1 MCFWLTPDSW
11 SIVFDGF
18 NRTPITELVC
28 RTTERPD
35 LDGALTVKLSMKA
48 FVDDSREQTF
58 IRAEVEIE
66 RLVI

>member
-1 MCFWLTPDSW
+1 MDQPSQFFAGSKL
-11 SIVFDGF
+11 
-18 NRTPITELVC
+18 
-28 RTTERPD
+28 
-35 LDGALTVKLSMKA
+35 LDEYIALTVKLSMKA